1 MLLDSKIAD
10 WPAHIGRIDGP
21 CARMGHDPPSL
32 PDPAAIR
39 QLGAPFCARHRV
51 LPLRAAGALT
61 PVATSCAAGFAQ
73 LRPLLERKLGR
84 PVAPVHVAD
93 GRIDSGLT
101 LYAGLPLARAGET
114 RCPEADSCRRPSRRI
129 LRLWGVAAAVLALSA
144 AAPTVAV
151 IGLFALA
158 LGIAACNAGL
168 LVVAMVF
175 ARRRPVA
182 RGGKRLADAA
192 LPTVSLL
199 IPLYREGDIASL
211 LVTRIARLDYP
222 RDRLDICLIVESGD
236 RVTLDALTRAARPD
250 WVRVIQV
257 APGQIQTKPRAMN
270 VALDFCQGEVVGIY
284 DAEDAPAPDQ
294 LRRVAERFAVSPPD
308 VACLQGRLSFYN
320 ARATWLTR
328 CFTMDY
334 ATWFWLVLPA
344 LRRLGWPVPLG
355 GTTVF
360 FRRRAL
366 EAVGGWD
373 AHNVTEDADLG
384 LRLARRGYV
393 TDLIDSVTMEEA
405 TTTIPTW
412 LRQRSRWQKGYAI
425 TWATHMRDPGALL
438 RDLGPTGFVG
448 VQVLFLGSLLG
459 ALTAPVLWSMWLL
472 LLGLPHPLASV
483 LGPVG
488 FLSLGA
494 ALTVS
499 LAIHLAAAALALSR
513 QGRSGLILWTPL
525 LQIYHTLATVS
536 LVKALSEVMSKPFF
550 WDKTPHGLSPPD
562 RTFSDASNRG

>member
-1 MLLDSKIAD
+1 M
-10 WPAHIGRIDGP
+10 
-21 CARMGHDPPSL
+21 
-32 PDPAAIR
+32 
-39 QLGAPFCARHRV
+39 
-51 LPLRAAGALT
+51 
-61 PVATSCAAGFAQ
+61 
-73 LRPLLERKLGR
+73 
-84 PVAPVHVAD
+84 
-93 GRIDSGLT
+93 
-101 LYAGLPLARAGET
+101 
-114 RCPEADSCRRPSRRI
+114 
-129 LRLWGVAAAVLALSA
+129 
-144 AAPTVAV
+144 
-151 IGLFALA
+151 
-158 LGIAACNAGL
+158 
-168 LVVAMVF
+168 
-175 ARRRPVA
+175 
-182 RGGKRLADAA
+182 
-192 LPTVSLL
+192 
-199 IPLYREGDIASL
+199 
-211 LVTRIARLDYP
+211 TRIARLDYP

-284 DAEDAPAPDQ
+284 DAEVAPAPDQ

-438 RDLGPTGFVG
+438 RDLGPTGFIG

-499 LAIHLAAAALALSR
+499 LAIHLTAAALALSR

-525 LQIYHTLATVS
+525 LQLYHTLATIS

-562 RTFSDASNRG
+562 QTFSDASNRG